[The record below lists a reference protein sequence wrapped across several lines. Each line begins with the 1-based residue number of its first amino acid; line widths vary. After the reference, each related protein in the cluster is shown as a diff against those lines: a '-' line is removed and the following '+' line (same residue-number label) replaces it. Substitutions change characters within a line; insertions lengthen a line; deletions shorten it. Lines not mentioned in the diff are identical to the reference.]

1 MAAGNAKV
9 AKIAKKITTETR
21 RHRERP
27 DAENAEFAEHAE
39 PLPLKTRRTP
49 PRRGVVAF
57 ACFAVFAFA
66 LRAPRSVC
74 LRVSVSPCLS
84 G

>member
-49 PRRGVVAF
+49 PRRGDVA
-57 ACFAVFAFA
+57 FAVFAFA